1 MEGINVRLVKIWMC
15 WIAEAEEFK
24 YSDRLQLEEIFL
36 FGAQVYVMKEQTSL
50 MNSKFIKAA

>member
-1 MEGINVRLVKIWMC
+1 MEEHKRAFSENLVC

-36 FGAQVYVMKEQTSL
+36 FGIAIVAM
-50 MNSKFIKAA
+50 